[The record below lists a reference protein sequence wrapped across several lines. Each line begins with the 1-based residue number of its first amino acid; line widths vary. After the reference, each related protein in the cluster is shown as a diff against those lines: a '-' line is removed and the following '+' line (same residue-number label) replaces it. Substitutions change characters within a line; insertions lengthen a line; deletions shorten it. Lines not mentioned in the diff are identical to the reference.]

1 MFNAINDGMNST
13 LGLFLIVFLIM
24 GVMIGF
30 GIFKYF
36 LYVVCAVT
44 ILILLV
50 AIWVV
55 LVLVHEVSKSK
66 KSGWW

>member
-1 MFNAINDGMNST
+1 MFKAINDGMNST
-13 LGLFLIVFLIM
+13 LGLFLIVLLIM
-24 GVMIGF
+24 GAMIGF

>member
-55 LVLVHEVSKSK
+55 LVLVHEASKSK
-66 KSGWW
+66 KDGWW